1 MRLSLLSENSFVSR
15 VKSAF
20 KKDGLNGIQNEFG
33 VDINTAVKYLNTL
46 KSGTYGEHDIEDK
59 VLHRARAPQCA
70 LSLMRHFGIDPSIIK
85 KVLKLHTTN
94 MRNKSHA
101 RMRSGDKDTT
111 SINRLANGDK
121 LVALINQQ
129 TPGVEEFD
137 SIQFNGPSSYV
148 FEPQNRDVAELLLS
162 LPEQSLIWNM
172 MRGLAFGYP
181 MSDVVNFV
189 RQDNVD
195 LVDNICGNVDRM
207 EK

>member
-1 MRLSLLSENSFVSR
+1 
-15 VKSAF
+15 
-20 KKDGLNGIQNEFG
+20 
-33 VDINTAVKYLNTL
+33 
-46 KSGTYGEHDIEDK
+46 
-59 VLHRARAPQCA
+59 
-70 LSLMRHFGIDPSIIK
+70 
-85 KVLKLHTTN
+85 
-94 MRNKSHA
+94 
-101 RMRSGDKDTT
+101 MRSGDKDTT